1 MATLANYLRAFAA
14 DTDTVSSTALDLTDI
29 GTALTAEV
37 VADADA
43 AHISVF
49 TDAIRYTYDGTTPT
63 ASVGHLI
70 AANDEKILIGRTNVA
85 ALQMIRVTG
94 DASVFV
100 TLLKMGS

>member
-29 GTALTAEV
+29 GTALTTGV

-63 ASVGHLI
+63 SSVGHLL
-70 AANDEKILIGRTNVA
+70 AANGEVILVGRSNVA

-94 DASVFV
+94 DVTVFI
-100 TLLKMGS
+100 TLLKMG